1 MSMNNKF
8 AGFLM
13 FVAGVA
19 VGSVVTW
26 RFTKAKYERIANE
39 EIKSVKEVYSKKEPV
54 VNVTNVIN
62 ETKAIDDKP
71 SIYETKEY
79 LDTIKE
85 NGYRQVAKGYGYD
98 EEYDEYEDDD
108 EDEEDEYE
116 NSEEGDADMNDAPY
130 VISPEEFGN
139 RDDHTCVNLSYYADG
154 VLADDWDTVVLDPIE
169 EVGPDIASHF
179 GEYEE
184 DTVFIRNEKLKV
196 DYEICRDLRTF
207 AEVIGD
213 EAIDQSDD

>member
-1 MSMNNKF
+1 MSMNNKI

-13 FVAGVA
+13 FATGAV
-19 VGSVVTW
+19 VGSIVTW
-26 RFTKAKYERIANE
+26 KFVKTKYERIANE
-39 EIKSVKEVYSKKEPV
+39 EIESIKKVYSKKETATKV
-54 VNVTNVIN
+54 KQLQQEDTEAVTNM
-62 ETKAIDDKP
+62 P
-71 SIYETKEY
+71 SIYETKKY
-79 LDTIKE
+79 LETIKE
-85 NGYRQVAKGYGYD
+85 NGYYK
-98 EEYDEYEDDD
+98 EE
-108 EDEEDEYE
+108 
-116 NSEEGDADMNDAPY
+116 NKEEGDPDMNDSPY

-139 RDDHTCVNLSYYADG
+139 RDDHTCVSLSYYADG

-169 EVGPDIASHF
+169 EVGPNIASHF

>member
-1 MSMNNKF
+1 MSMNSKF
-8 AGFLM
+8 TGFLM
-13 FVAGVA
+13 FAAGA
-19 VGSVVTW
+19 IVGSVVTW
-26 RFTKAKYERIANE
+26 KCIKTKYEQIADA
-39 EIKSVKEVYSKKEPV
+39 EIESIREVYSKKEAASNENKV
-54 VNVTNVIN
+54 TRQNVTD
-62 ETKAIDDKP
+62 EKP
-71 SIYETKEY
+71 SLNEMKEY
-79 LDTIKE
+79 LERIKE
-85 NGYRQVAKGYGYD
+85 NGYHK
-98 EEYDEYEDDD
+98 EE
-108 EDEEDEYE
+108 
-116 NSEEGDADMNDAPY
+116 NKEEGDPDMNDSPY

-139 RDDHTCVNLSYYADG
+139 MDDHTCVSLSYYADG

-169 EVGPDIASHF
+169 EVGPDVESHF